1 MVLREIELKIC
12 GQKIVSILCIYIFL
26 TKSLCTFHIWILP
39 QLTAFAGYCI
49 LRLVDV
55 EIVQHLLT
63 VCILVTEKKTISKN
77 NSGKNPF
84 KVAEL

>member
-12 GQKIVSILCIYIFL
+12 GQKIVSILCINIYLDKKPLYI
-26 TKSLCTFHIWILP
+26 STFHIWILP

-63 VCILVTEKKTISKN
+63 VCILVTDKKTISMN
-77 NSGKNPF
+77 NSERNI
-84 KVAEL
+84 